1 MKRKIHSE
9 RLKNVISDTDEF
21 RLFQYLVYKFETIAM
36 RVTEVIADKLS
47 QSFIALTLSMLIQLL
62 AVFDF
67 KSISTI
73 DLLIRSI
80 ILFITIVCMRILKR
94 SINLKIE
101 KISSIVSHMINLV
114 MIATLLNLISNLKIY
129 QILTFKVL
137 LAFAALFWIASLI
150 NGGSDMYLDDEK

>member
-47 QSFIALTLSMLIQLL
+47 QSFIALTLSTLIQLL

>member
-47 QSFIALTLSMLIQLL
+47 QSFIALILSTLIQLL

>member
-101 KISSIVSHMINLV
+101 KISSIVSRMINLV